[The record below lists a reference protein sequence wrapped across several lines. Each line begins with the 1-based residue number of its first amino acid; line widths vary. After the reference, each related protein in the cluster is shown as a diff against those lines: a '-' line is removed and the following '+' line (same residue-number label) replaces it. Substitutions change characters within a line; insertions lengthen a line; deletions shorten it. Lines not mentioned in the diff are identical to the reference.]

1 MNRSHVLPGSLVIAV
16 LIALAM
22 GIFFWGFNGSTA
34 SSLTATQE
42 ISTGSGG
49 TSESVLVRGHWEINI
64 LEPDGTLVSS
74 QVFDNALD
82 DIGKVK
88 LAKFL
93 SRERLPGLWRVG
105 LIHTGA
111 AGPVCLNAIPAPA
124 GCVFAEADDPAI
136 LEFQPQIQK
145 VLVVSRPVSPGD
157 TVVLAGQGVAQRA
170 GEISTVITLIED
182 CNPANATECSATLF
196 TETSISPET
205 VSEGQIIQ
213 VEVTLSFGTLPTPQ

>member
-22 GIFFWGFNGSTA
+22 GIFFWGFNGSKA

-49 TSESVLVRGHWEINI
+49 ASESVLVRGHWEINI

-82 DIGKVK
+82 ALGKEK

-93 SRERLPGLWRVG
+93 SRERVPGLWRVV
-105 LIHTGA
+105 LIGTSA
-111 AGPVCLNAIPAPA
+111 SASVCLNDIPSPA
-124 GCVFAEADDPAI
+124 GCVFAEADDPADLV
-136 LEFQPQIQK
+136 LEPEIQK
-145 VLVVSRPVSPGD
+145 VLSVSRPVSPGD

-170 GEISTVITLIED
+170 GDILGVFTLIGD
-182 CNPANATECSATLF
+182 CNPVDLSDCSEPTVFTAAT
-196 TETSISPET
+196 ISTKT
-205 VSEGQIIQ
+205 VLEGQIIQ
-213 VEVTLSFGTLPTPQ
+213 VEVTLSFGTLP